1 MCIAGRSVFE
11 GLHQPSVKTARLA
24 QDGVMLD
31 QDTLPLD
38 FPLFT
43 VPLLCRF
50 DC

>member
-11 GLHQPSVKTARLA
+11 GLHQPSVKMARLA